1 MDAPVV
7 WQDDSRFLPA
17 MLRALTLLAA
27 LALPIAALAEVDAS
41 KLPPV
46 AKAFDFDQDIRPIF
60 ESRCVE
66 CHGAEKQKGKFRL
79 DARDYL
85 LAGGENGEAV
95 KPGKSAESPLIHF
108 VARLDEDLA
117 MPPKKDKALTVEQ
130 VGKLRA
136 WIDAGARYPEG
147 FVIRNTAVESF
158 KLDAK
163 DIAKLPPPVHRPVDF
178 VKEIQPIFA
187 QHCDACHGAKRQEA
201 GFRLDHKPTLTAGGE
216 LGRALVPGKSDESLL
231 IHFVAGLRPEGRMPK
246 KSDPLTAEQIGLL
259 RAWID
264 QGAHFPDS
272 ASVVLVDKKNHWAF
286 QPPVKPAQGNSIDD
300 FIRARLDQEGLKL
313 SPEADK
319 ATLLRRLHLDL
330 TGLPPT
336 ITELDA
342 SLADAAPGAYDR
354 AVDRLLASPHYGER
368 WARHW
373 LDAARY
379 ADSDGYEKDKP
390 RIAHFYRD
398 WVVDALNRDLPYDRF
413 IVEQL
418 AGDQLPNATQAQIV
432 ATGFLRNS
440 MLNEEGGVDPEQFR
454 MEAMF
459 DRMDAIGRSMLGLT
473 IACAQCHTH
482 KYDPITHE
490 EYYKLFAFLNNDHE
504 AQPRVYSSHET
515 MRRADVLRQIGEV
528 EAKLRHATPD
538 WEQRM
543 AKWED
548 EWRAKPKAEWTQV
561 TPEIDKN
568 ATGGQ
573 RYLTMPDGSIMA
585 AGFQPTKST
594 AVLQV
599 KQEVKGITGFRL
611 DMMHD
616 PNLPAQGPG
625 RSHLGT
631 FALSEFQ
638 VEIPGAGGKA
648 VKVKV
653 AKASADISAAP
664 ETSVDPAFNEKE
676 PKKRIIGPASY
687 AIDGNNDSGWTS
699 DLGPGRRNLESSA
712 VFAFDKPLTSPSVTV
727 RLVQTIGGW
736 NADDLHSCQMGRFR
750 LSVTS
755 SRNPEAD
762 PVPALVRTALEV
774 PREKRTPAQIAAIFS
789 YWRTT
794 VPEWKDANG
803 QIEKLWAQHPEGT
816 TQFTLAAREEMR
828 PTFLL
833 KRGDWLKPG
842 ASVNPG
848 VPAVLNPL
856 PADAPP
862 TRLTFAKWITDRQA
876 PTTARALVNRVWQ
889 SYFGTGLVATSEDLG
904 VQCEPPSH
912 PELLDWLAVEFM
924 ERGWS
929 VKALHRLVV
938 TSATYKQSSRVTP
951 EALAKDPYNRL
962 LARGARLRVEGEIV
976 RDIQL
981 ATSGLLNLKI
991 GGRAVMP
998 PAPEFL
1004 FQPPASYAPF
1014 PWKEEVGEERY
1025 RRALYTWRRRTT
1037 PYPMLAVF
1045 DVPEGNTSCVRR
1057 TRANTPLQALMTL
1070 NETVSIEA
1078 ARALARRILQDGGA
1092 TDADRI
1098 NYAFRRVLSR
1108 LPTETESQELV
1119 ALMAKQKTRMADGWI
1134 SPWEV
1139 ATGKPDA
1146 KPALPPHTTP
1156 AQLAAYTVVARV
1168 LLNLD
1173 ETITKE

>member
-1 MDAPVV
+1 MDVRVFLHDHLPVPK
-7 WQDDSRFLPA
+7 RMIF
-17 MLRALTLLAA
+17 RALIFLAVPLAA
-27 LALPIAALAEVDAS
+27 IADIDLG
-41 KLPPV
+41 KLPPA
-46 AKAFDFDQDIRPIF
+46 AKAFDFDRDIRPIF
-60 ESRCVE
+60 EQRCIE

-85 LAGGENGEAV
+85 LAGGENGEPV
-95 KPGKSAESPLIHF
+95 KVGKSAESPLIHF
-108 VARLDEDLA
+108 VARLDEDSA
-117 MPPKKDKALTVEQ
+117 MPPKKDKALTPEQ

-147 FVIRNTAVESF
+147 FVIRNTAVDSF
-158 KLDAK
+158 KLDSK
-163 DIAKLPPPVHRPVDF
+163 DIAKMPPPAHRLVDF
-178 VKEIQPIFA
+178 VKEIQPIFVE
-187 QHCDACHGAKRQEA
+187 HCYQCHGAKRQEA
-201 GFRLDHKPTLTAGGE
+201 GFRLDHKATVLAGGE
-216 LGRALVPGKSDESLL
+216 LGKAIVPGKSDESLL
-231 IHFVAGLRPEGRMPK
+231 IHFVAGLRPEGKMPRK
-246 KSDPLTAEQIGLL
+246 GDALSAEQIGLL

-264 QGAHFPDS
+264 QGAAFPDS
-272 ASVVLVDKKNHWAF
+272 ASVVLVDKRAHWAF
-286 QPPVKPAQGNSIDD
+286 KPPVKPTTGNSIDA
-300 FIRARLDQEGLKL
+300 FVAARLEKDGLKF

-319 ATLLRRLHLDL
+319 ATLLRRVHLDL

-336 ITELDA
+336 IAELDA
-342 SLADAAPGAYDR
+342 FLADAAPGAYER
-354 AVDRLLASPHYGER
+354 VVEGLLASPHYGER

-398 WVVDALNRDLPYDRF
+398 WVVGALNRDLPYDQF

-418 AGDQLPNATQAQIV
+418 AGDELPSATQDQIV

-482 KYDPITHE
+482 KYDPITHD

-504 AQPRVYSSHET
+504 AQPRVYASDELK
-515 MRRADVLRQIGEV
+515 RRADVLRQIGEI
-528 EAKLRHATPD
+528 EAKLRHAVPE

-543 AKWED
+543 TKWED
-548 EWRAKPKAEWTQV
+548 EWHAKPKPEWAQV

-585 AGFQPTKST
+585 AGFQPVKST
-594 AVLQV
+594 AVLHL
-599 KQEVKGITGFRL
+599 KHDLKAITGFRIEML
-611 DMMHD
+611 HD

-638 VEIPGAGGKA
+638 VEAPGAEGKKA
-648 VKVKV
+648 GVKF
-653 AKASADISAAP
+653 AKASADLSAAP
-664 ETSVDPAFNEKE
+664 DTPVDPAFNEKE
-676 PKKRIIGPASY
+676 PKKRVIGPASY
-687 AIDGNNDSGWTS
+687 AIDGNNDSGWSS
-699 DLGPGRRNLESSA
+699 DLGPGRRNFESSA
-712 VFAFDKPLTSPSVTV
+712 VFTLEKPLTATDITIK
-727 RLVQTIGGW
+727 LVQTIGGW
-736 NADDLHSCQMGRFR
+736 NADDLHACQMGRFR
-750 LSVTS
+750 VSITTS
-755 SRNPEAD
+755 PSPEAD
-762 PVPALVRTALEV
+762 PVPPLVRAALDV
-774 PREKRTPAQIAAIFS
+774 SRAQRTPAQIATIFS
-789 YWRTT
+789 HWRTT
-794 VPEWKDANG
+794 VPEWKDANA

-816 TQFTLAAREEMR
+816 TQFTLAARDEMR

-842 ASVNPG
+842 HGVSPG
-848 VPAVLNPL
+848 VPAALNPL
-856 PADAPP
+856 PADAPT
-862 TRLTFAKWITDRQA
+862 TRLTFAKWITDRKA
-876 PTTARALVNRVWQ
+876 PTTARAFVNRVWQ

-924 ERGWS
+924 DRGWS
-929 VKALHRLVV
+929 VKALHRLIV
-938 TSATYKQSSRVTP
+938 TSATYRQSSKVTP
-951 EALAKDPYNRL
+951 ELLAKDPFNRL
-962 LARGARLRVEGEIV
+962 LARGPRFRVEGEIV

-981 ATSGLLNLKI
+981 AASGLLNPKL
-991 GGRAVMP
+991 GGRAVTP

-1014 PWKEEVGEERY
+1014 PWKQEAGEDRY

-1045 DVPEGNTSCVRR
+1045 DTPEGNTSCIRR

-1070 NETVSIEA
+1070 NETVSVEA
-1078 ARALARRILQDGGA
+1078 ARALARRILEAGGA
-1092 TDADRI
+1092 TDAERI
-1098 NYAFRRVLSR
+1098 TYAFRRVLSR
-1108 LPTETESQELV
+1108 PPSDAESKTLI
-1119 ALMAKQKTRMADGWI
+1119 ALIAKQNTRFADGWVN
-1134 SPWEV
+1134 PWEL

-1146 KPALPPHTTP
+1146 RPELPPNTTP
-1156 AQLAAYTVVARV
+1156 TQLAAYTVVARV